1 MTATEPLLQE
11 QIGHVLMLTL
21 NRPERGNALDL
32 ETLTGLGTLVRELA
46 IDPGTVRCLVITGA
60 GDRIFCGG
68 GDMKER
74 RTMTPAAAR
83 RHRGLMEQLIRDLQ
97 ECPVPVI
104 AAVNGAAV
112 GAGCELVAAV
122 DFAYAADDA
131 RFSLPEVRLGI
142 VPGGGSTQTLPRACG
157 PRRAKELILTG
168 GMFSAVEALQWGL
181 VNRLLPSR
189 DLVPATLETAR
200 IISANAP
207 MAVRESKKALGVAM
221 DADLTTG
228 LRFELQAHHR
238 TAVTRD
244 RAEGLLSIAEKRA
257 PVFRDE

>member
-1 MTATEPLLQE
+1 MSTNEPLLQE
-11 QIGHVLMLTL
+11 QIGHVLVLTL
-21 NRPERGNALDL
+21 NRPDVGNALNLKVLSDL
-32 ETLTGLGTLVRELA
+32 TALVCELTF
-46 IDPGTVRCLVITGA
+46 DPGDVRCVVIVGA
-60 GDRIFCGG
+60 GEKIFCGG

-74 RTMTPAAAR
+74 RTMTAEAAR

-122 DFAYAADDA
+122 DFAYAAETA
-131 RFSLPEVRLGI
+131 RFSLPEVKLGI
-142 VPGGGSTQTLPRACG
+142 VPGGGGTQTLPRACG

-168 GMFSAVEALQWGL
+168 SMFSAADALQWGL
-181 VNRLLPSR
+181 VNRLLPLP
-189 DLVPATLETAR
+189 DLLPAALETACL
-200 IISANAP
+200 ISANAP
-207 MAVRESKKALGVAM
+207 MAVRESKKAIGVAM
-221 DADLTTG
+221 DVDLATG

-244 RAEGLLSIAEKRA
+244 RAEGLLSIAEKRE
-257 PVFRDE
+257 PIFRGE